1 MKLETLRKQ
10 MSFVAAVA
18 VGLKKATGSLKGTQT
33 FKIFFFVCGPFSVLA
48 FWSGGMGNLSS
59 LTRD

>member
-1 MKLETLRKQ
+1 

-33 FKIFFFVCGPFSVLA
+33 FKIFFLCVDHFLFWP